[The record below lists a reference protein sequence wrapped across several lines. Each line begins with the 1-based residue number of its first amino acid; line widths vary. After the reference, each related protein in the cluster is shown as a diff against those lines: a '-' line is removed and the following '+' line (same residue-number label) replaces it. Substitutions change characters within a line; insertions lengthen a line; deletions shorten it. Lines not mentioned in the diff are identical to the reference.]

1 MNVFGFM
8 ITILLKPKTINFS
21 AVRNPQERVLD
32 QRNKPTREGSKPKKE
47 HNMSE
52 SHRYLSCRYDQ

>member
-47 HNMSE
+47 HNM
-52 SHRYLSCRYDQ
+52 